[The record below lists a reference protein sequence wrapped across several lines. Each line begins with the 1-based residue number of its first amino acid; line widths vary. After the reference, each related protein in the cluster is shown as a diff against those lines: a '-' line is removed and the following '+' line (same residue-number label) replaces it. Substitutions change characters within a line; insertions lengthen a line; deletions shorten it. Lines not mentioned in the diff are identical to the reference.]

1 MSHSSQSQLY
11 SDLRSHCSSKPGGAV
26 LQTPLTRSLTTQP
39 LPKPT
44 ADPSLRDCGGSR
56 AGLEEIRIAIGLER
70 WLGDTRG
77 HL

>member
-11 SDLRSHCSSKPGGAV
+11 SDSRSHCSSKPGGDV
-26 LQTPLTRSLTTQP
+26 LQTPLTRSLMTQP

-44 ADPSLRDCGGSR
+44 ADPALRDCGGSR
-56 AGLEEIRIAIGLER
+56 AGLEEIPIALGLER
-70 WLGDTRG
+70 WMGDTMV